1 MEFSY
6 LSSALR
12 PQLPSVTSASA
23 TSAFVG
29 ELNRQAVASSAA
41 ASVIAPRFFIVVCI
55 YLSLTEFRSEIY
67 WCNLSL
73 ANCYEGR
80 YYRQIA
86 PRKGDASPFLNGL
99 GDSETIGAA
108 KHTATKSAHTA

>member
-12 PQLPSVTSASA
+12 SQLPSVTCASA

-41 ASVIAPRFFIVVCI
+41 ASVIAPRFFIAVCI

-67 WCNLSL
+67 
-73 ANCYEGR
+73 
-80 YYRQIA
+80 
-86 PRKGDASPFLNGL
+86 
-99 GDSETIGAA
+99 
-108 KHTATKSAHTA
+108 